1 MPCEVTLA
9 TLRSGAVPSPVHVAG
24 CAACR
29 GTLGQPPAPA
39 SLARFATPGV
49 LRGAVR
55 ARRRRVAALGAAG
68 AVLLALAARTAVSP
82 PDMTDEEG
90 FVLLS
95 EDLDALGV
103 WDEPPLPGERFVEAF
118 VDDDLPPVDTL
129 FDDSLGDVAL

>member
-1 MPCEVTLA
+1 MPCEAMLA
-9 TLRSGAVPSPVHVAG
+9 MLRSGVVPVSSHVAG
-24 CAACR
+24 CAACQ
-29 GTLGQPPAPA
+29 GALGRSPVPA

-68 AVLLALAARTAVSP
+68 IVLLVLAARTTVAP
-82 PDMTDEEG
+82 PDTAADDG
-90 FVLLS
+90 LVLLS

-103 WDEPPLPGERFVEAF
+103 WDEPSLPGEHFAEAF
-118 VDDDLPPVDTL
+118 ADDDLQPVDTL